1 VRAESATLLA
11 IREPLDS
18 RAHHGGA
25 QNAVSGGDQQSAL
38 SCSSGVDFTEEVIF
52 WIVWFSCQINFD
64 PTILKAIIRVP
75 PSAKPC
81 CHTGKI

>member
-1 VRAESATLLA
+1 LR

-18 RAHHGGA
+18 QAHPGGA

-38 SCSSGVDFTEEVIF
+38 SCSSGIDFADQVIF
-52 WIVWFSCQINFD
+52 WIVWFSCQILFCA
-64 PTILKAIIRVP
+64 TILQAIMKVP